1 MPEVIGMQMMKGGMV
16 HYCYPAKN
24 SDQLNLYDYGV
35 VESEH
40 GPQLG
45 KVIHPLKQMDRNVL
59 PEKIKPLLRKATD
72 KDMAQFEANIK
83 KEKEAY
89 KLCRQKAL
97 EKKLAMKLVDV
108 SYSLDA
114 RKAVFYFT
122 AENRVDFRE
131 LVKDLAHTLRVKI
144 EMRQI
149 GVRDEARRLGGVGCC
164 GRSLCCCT
172 FLKDFVSVS
181 IRMAKEQN
189 LSLNPAKVSGLCG
202 RLMCCLSYEYYGKG
216 KTKKGRPQ
224 TADGNEPAVEAVCT
238 MKDEETPA
246 CMAACEGPCPA
257 DQTVPPAEPEE
268 KPLPAQALADTPV
281 PPTPQRQANGQD
293 SQRPNKHK
301 RRPPHKHHRF
311 KAKPK
316 GHSPSDGPKS
326 GGPSTEGR

>member
-1 MPEVIGMQMMKGGMV
+1 MKGGMV
-16 HYCYPAKN
+16 HYYYPAKN
-24 SDQLNLYDYGV
+24 NDHLNLYDFAV
-35 VESEH
+35 VENEH
-40 GPQLG
+40 GPQLSR
-45 KVIHPLKQMDRNVL
+45 VVHPLKQVAKDML

-72 KDMAQFEANIK
+72 KDLAQFETNTK
-83 KEKEAY
+83 KEKDAY

-131 LVKDLAHTLRVKI
+131 LVKDLAHALRVKI

-164 GRSLCCCT
+164 GRTLCCCT

-216 KTKKGRPQ
+216 KGQKGKGQAGEQDTP
-224 TADGNEPAVEAVCT
+224 VLEAVCELAET
-238 MKDEETPA
+238 QTPA
-246 CMAACEGPCPA
+246 CTEACNGPCQA
-257 DQTVPPAEPEE
+257 AREE
-268 KPLPAQALADTPV
+268 AATAKPNGNASQPV
-281 PPTPQRQANGQD
+281 PAAAAQVAPSATVQAPTGGTVQVQTQD
-293 SQRPNKHK
+293 AQRPRKHK
-301 RRPPHKHHRF
+301 RRPPHKHRRF
-311 KAKPK
+311 KGKNGNSQGNNPK
-316 GHSPSDGPKS
+316 AGSASP
-326 GGPSTEGR
+326 EGR